1 MNMQGRVKKKIWCKV
16 VCRERKKTKKTKL
29 FKIGEMMAVS
39 CGLCNHLVRGK
50 SCGLIAGRG
59 K

>member
-16 VCRERKKTKKTKL
+16 VCQERKKTKKTKL

-39 CGLCNHLVRGK
+39 CGLCNHLVRE
-50 SCGLIAGRG
+50 SRVD
-59 K
+59 